1 MQPPNSKSLQII
13 HAGGLTA
20 LLCFAGAWVLLLA
33 VDPVARA
40 LGYGLIPMA
49 AFSLLGAGRAL
60 WQDVANRRRLRVFQE
75 EGSGLHKGRW
85 ASEAEMA
92 AAGMFDGIG
101 RPLGLTFSGRAIF
114 EPHRLRPVHSKVIA
128 TSGAGKTIGAVVTA
142 IMHQALSPE
151 RPSMVVFDIKGELAG
166 QCAAAL
172 RRAGIEVAVIDDT
185 GLLRCRPVTRL
196 NPFGLIVRAARNASE
211 ELATLVRMA
220 AFTLEPEPEGD
231 ARNKYFRD
239 GPRDLL
245 RFIIEY
251 LARLCPED
259 CTPSAAG
266 HVLGSDDLLDAA
278 LEEAAEQDSALG
290 QLARRLLE
298 KRAQNQQ
305 HFSDFRTTALQRLE
319 VYEEGGLLWEAGS
332 DPTVSHEEIR
342 QRQIVVFLVA
352 GLQHLRDTRPH
363 YILHL
368 AAFLNVA
375 KAPGHRV
382 EFIIDEF
389 SNAPVAGL
397 VEDLTI
403 IRQFG
408 SRVMMIAQAES
419 EIERQFS
426 DKAARTIDALAAIK
440 QVMGVSTWSEAKR
453 VSDALGRT
461 HHVVSSYSLDPRS
474 DGLSSSL
481 SDQGRPLLSPE
492 EVLALPR
499 DEQIIF
505 CDGMKPIR
513 ARKLYQNEIAPI
525 CDMLDPNPFEA
536 AKLPSEPI
544 IRISY
549 GEPL

>member
-1 MQPPNSKSLQII
+1 MQPPNSKSLHNI

-20 LLCFAGAWVLLLA
+20 LLCAAGAWALLSA
-33 VDPVARA
+33 ADPVARA
-40 LGYGLIPMA
+40 VGYGLIPMA
-49 AFSLLGAGRAL
+49 ALSLLGAGRAL
-60 WQDVANRRRLRVFQE
+60 WQDVANRRRLSAFQE
-75 EGSGLHKGRW
+75 EGSGQHKGRW

-101 RPLGLTFSGRAIF
+101 RPLGLSFSGRGIF

-142 IMHQALSPE
+142 IMHQARSPE

-166 QCAAAL
+166 QCAGAL

-185 GLLRCRPVTRL
+185 GLLRYRPATRL
-196 NPFGLIVRAARNASE
+196 NPFGLIVRAARNGSE
-211 ELATLVRMA
+211 ALPTLVRLA

-259 CTPSAAG
+259 CTPSATG

-290 QLARRLLE
+290 QLARRLME
-298 KRAQNQQ
+298 KRAQNPQ
-305 HFSDFRTTALQRLE
+305 HYADFRTTALQRLE

-332 DPTVSHEEIR
+332 DPTLSHEEIR

-363 YILHL
+363 FILHL
-368 AAFLNVA
+368 AAFLHTA
-375 KAPGHRV
+375 KAPGRRV

-408 SRVMMIAQAES
+408 SRVMMVAQAES

-426 DKAARTIDALAAIK
+426 DKAARTIDALTAIK
-440 QVMGVSTWSEAKR
+440 QVMGVCTWSEAKR

-536 AKLPSEPI
+536 AKLPSQPI
-544 IRISY
+544 IHISY